1 VTETIGQYEIA
12 EQIGAGGMATVY
24 KAYQPKLDRFVAIK
38 LMHRNYA
45 QEANFLSRFE
55 REARIVARL
64 DHAHIVPIY
73 DYDDHNGQPYLVMKF
88 IEGVTLK
95 RVLNDGP
102 LYPDDVLKIITRVG
116 EALQY
121 AHEQGVLHRDI
132 KPSNILLD
140 MRGEPYLTDF
150 GLARAAHSGE
160 STMSADVM
168 LGTPHYISPEQ
179 ARGETD
185 LDARTDVYSL
195 GIVLYELVTGRVPFV
210 GDTSYGIIHS
220 HLTASPPPPREFN
233 PDVTPAVEAVLLKAL
248 AKKREER
255 YSTPIELAEAYREA
269 VSGRQIAAPPR
280 QIDPKGDRTPQERR
294 PVSKKDS
301 DPYGLAEL
309 GREMAALGQEIGGQ
323 IREAFQDFDP
333 ETLKEA
339 SKSTHEKGRK
349 RKNREVHI
357 NTADQEER
365 KLRQRVEKRI
375 KKRQEELQ
383 GLVIHAAIYF
393 FVNAFIL
400 GWNPWVAFF
409 WGIGLFAQA
418 WDYYHKYGP
427 GATRQEAVI
436 AREIERERQRYYN
449 GLEDDFDKR
458 KNEDREPPRVRLRD
472 DGEFTQS
479 FIDELDEGDR
489 RSDRR

>member
-1 VTETIGQYEIA
+1 MTETIGQYEIA

-64 DHAHIVPIY
+64 DHANIVPIY

-88 IEGVTLK
+88 VEGVTLK

-102 LYPDDVLKIITRVG
+102 LFPEDVLRIISRVG

-121 AHEQGVLHRDI
+121 AHDQGVLHRDI

-150 GLARAAHSGE
+150 GLARAVQSGE
-160 STMSADVM
+160 STMSAEVM

-220 HLTASPPPPREFN
+220 HLTAPPPPPRDFN
-233 PDVTPAVEAVLLKAL
+233 PEVTPAVEAVLLKAL
-248 AKKREER
+248 AKRREDR
-255 YSTPIELAEAYREA
+255 YSTPMELVEAYREA

-294 PVSKKDS
+294 PVDKDS
-301 DPYGLAEL
+301 DPYGLSEL

-333 ETLKEA
+333 EAFKKA
-339 SKSTHEKGRK
+339 GKSARDQSRK
-349 RKNREVHI
+349 RKREVNI
-357 NTADQEER
+357 DMADQQE
-365 KLRQRVEKRI
+365 KALRQRVEKRI
-375 KKRQEELQ
+375 KKRRDELQ

-427 GATRQEAVI
+427 GATHRESVI
-436 AREIERERQRYYN
+436 AREVERERQRY
-449 GLEDDFDKR
+449 LEDFDADMDKL

-479 FIDELDEGDR
+479 FIDELDDADR
-489 RSDRR
+489 RRDRR

>member
-38 LMHRNYA
+38 LMHQTYA

-64 DHAHIVPIY
+64 DHPNIVPVY

-88 IEGVTLK
+88 VEGVTLK

-102 LYPDDVLKIITRVG
+102 LYPDDVLRILSKVG

-150 GLARAAHSGE
+150 GLARAVQSGE

-220 HLTASPPPPREFN
+220 HLTAPPPPPRDFN

-255 YSTPIELAEAYREA
+255 YSTPTELVEAYREA
-269 VSGRQIAAPPR
+269 VSGRQISAPPR

-294 PVSKKDS
+294 PASTDS

-333 ETLKEA
+333 KSLKAAGEA
-339 SKSTHEKGRK
+339 AREQGRK
-349 RKNREVHI
+349 RKREVQIHM
-357 NTADQEER
+357 ADKEE
-365 KLRQRVEKRI
+365 KELRQRAEKRI

-383 GLVIHAAIYF
+383 GLVIHAAVYF
-393 FVNAFIL
+393 FVNAIIL
-400 GWNPWVAFF
+400 SWNPWVAFF

-427 GATRQEAVI
+427 GVGRQEKII

-449 GLEDDFDKR
+449 DLEDDYDKR

-479 FIDELDEGDR
+479 FIDELDDSDQRRDR
-489 RSDRR
+489 R